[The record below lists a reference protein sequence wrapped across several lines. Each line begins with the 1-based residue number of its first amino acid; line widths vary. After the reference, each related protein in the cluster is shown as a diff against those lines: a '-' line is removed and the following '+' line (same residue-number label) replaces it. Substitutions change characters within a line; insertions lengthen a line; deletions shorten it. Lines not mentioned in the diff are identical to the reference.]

1 VFKVPD
7 VPKTAGVWQAAVATL
22 MMMMM
27 IAALGRAQQTHLQIP
42 CPVMLVSGDADRDS
56 IRLSFMN
63 KGKMPIQEL
72 SFACTPPVAGQ
83 ARGSICHMERGLF
96 YPGQKYSFDFGY
108 AGARR
113 HSVLISVK
121 TARLGDGSVWISRPS
136 AACRPLRVLRRR

>member
-1 VFKVPD
+1 MFKGL
-7 VPKTAGVWQAAVATL
+7 GVRQVGITTL
-22 MMMMM
+22 MM
-27 IAALGRAQQTHLQIP
+27 IAALAHAQQTHLQIP

-56 IRLSFMN
+56 IQLSFRN

-72 SFACTPPVAGQ
+72 SFACSPPMQGQ

-108 AGARR
+108 EGARR
-113 HSVLISVK
+113 HPVVISVK

-136 AACRPLRVLRRR
+136 GACKPLRVVRKR

>member
-1 VFKVPD
+1 MFK
-7 VPKTAGVWQAAVATL
+7 AAVATSML
-22 MMMMM
+22 MM
-27 IAALGRAQQTHLQIP
+27 IAAPAHAQQTRMQIP
-42 CPVMLVSGDADRDS
+42 CPVMLVSGDAGRDS
-56 IRLSFMN
+56 IRLSFRN

-72 SFACTPPVAGQ
+72 SFACSPPIEGQ

-113 HSVLISVK
+113 HSVSISVK

-136 AACRPLRVLRRR
+136 AACKPLRVMRKP